1 MLKGLERVVIK
12 PAVFDAFEKDLLLP
26 SETICSLLGMS
37 LHIHYLLLAQLI
49 DMCLLRAV
57 SYLLSQLQVLL

>member
-12 PAVFDAFEKDLLLP
+12 PAVFGAFEKDLLLP
-26 SETICSLLGMS
+26 SETYLLGMS